1 MGGWDSVRLQVNAR
15 LASSPTHSQAAWW
28 GFAGAGWLPVFGML
42 FSAAIHS
49 PAASIYANYSTATR
63 SERSLAP
70 AFIVGGM
77 IAALMPVL
85 AGVIGI
91 LAVARYGLD
100 AGLAGYD
107 NITRIAS
114 EISPVMGGV
123 AIAAV
128 LAAVISSGGPILLA
142 SATMLVRDW
151 MPSSATYSSE
161 RRLKTYRVV
170 TVCYAV
176 LAALVAWWLAT
187 QTDMSILDL
196 LLFGFAMVVP
206 RGGGCASGGAVSGA
220 T

>member
-1 MGGWDSVRLQVNAR
+1 
-15 LASSPTHSQAAWW
+15 
-28 GFAGAGWLPVFGML
+28 
-42 FSAAIHS
+42 
-49 PAASIYANYSTATR
+49 
-63 SERSLAP
+63 
-70 AFIVGGM
+70 M
-77 IAALMPVL
+77 IAGLMPVF

-170 TVCYAV
+170 TICYAV

-187 QTDMSILDL
+187 RTDTSILDM

-206 RGGGCASGGAVSGA
+206 PDDFRRVYPLIGVPRPRRGPFGACSSGTWVAACGSS
-220 T
+220 